1 MNNWICSCKI
11 QRRVTIISMS
21 DDDSVLL
28 DERQEHNIRAVL
40 QRSLPEVTSV
50 IQQTYSILRKFTEG
64 SK

>member
-1 MNNWICSCKI
+1 
-11 QRRVTIISMS
+11 MS

-50 IQQTYSILRKFTEG
+50 IQIYSVLRKFTVTEEV
-64 SK
+64 KIDRT